1 MYQGSLAEQN
11 QQDVYI
17 HRKRLIMRLWKPDH
31 VIMEVGKSKI

>member
-1 MYQGSLAEQN
+1 MSPAEQN

-17 HRKRLIMRLWKPDH
+17 HRKRLIMRLWKLDH